1 MEDLDPFFRE
11 FNVLHTEAAES
22 GLNSFPAFL
31 GASFNKTSGD
41 SMVIILWLGGL
52 CIFLFA
58 LLVLVLSLVCINV
71 NFIWLYQIITSI
83 SFTKKYFYKNIL
95 VFASTVKICQKAK
108 SCNCWSSTIR
118 RIVVYKVKLIVI
130 ENLLTSYWMYFL
142 FVSMGW

>member
-1 MEDLDPFFRE
+1 MWTHFWCMKMIRQKLMFYYILWTIAIIQVSGLSLYSLDSLRKIIQQDQSCQNIQLKYNFTVQEASDVLKIIDLHMEDLDPFFRE

-58 LLVLVLSLVCINV
+58 LLVLVLSLVSFNV
-71 NFIWLYQIITSI
+71 NCI
-83 SFTKKYFYKNIL
+83 
-95 VFASTVKICQKAK
+95 
-108 SCNCWSSTIR
+108 
-118 RIVVYKVKLIVI
+118 
-130 ENLLTSYWMYFL
+130 
-142 FVSMGW
+142 